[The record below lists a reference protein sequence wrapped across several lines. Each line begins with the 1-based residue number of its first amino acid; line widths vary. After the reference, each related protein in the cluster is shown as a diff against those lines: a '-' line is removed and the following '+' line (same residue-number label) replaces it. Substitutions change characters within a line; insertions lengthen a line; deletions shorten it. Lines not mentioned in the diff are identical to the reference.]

1 MLFYVIYPSEQKT
14 GMKTKNQQK
23 KLKIRKNGK
32 EL

>member
-14 GMKTKNQQK
+14 SMKTKNQQK